1 MNWFLQCVKEDYAN
15 FSGRARRKEYWFF
28 VLFQAISLLVA
39 FLIDLIVFGK
49 SSIFY
54 GLCALALFIPNLA
67 VTVRRLH
74 DTNRSGLLVL
84 WLYLIAF
91 GVGMLS
97 TITAHA
103 SFAAKMLI
111 ALVVLAGLAM
121 IVYVVFLLIW
131 LVSPGTQGDN
141 QYGPDPKAVEE

>member
-1 MNWFLQCVKEDYAN
+1 MRIFRDV
-15 FSGRARRKEYWFF
+15 RTARSIWFF
-28 VLFQAISLLVA
+28 VLFQAICLLVA
-39 FLIDLIVFGK
+39 LLIDLIVFGK

-54 GLCALALFIPNLA
+54 GLCALALLIPNLA

-91 GVGMLS
+91 GDGMLS
-97 TITAHA
+97 VITTMLSAAHA

-111 ALVVLAGLAM
+111 ALVVLASLSM
-121 IVYVVFLLIW
+121 IVYAVFLLIW
-131 LVSPGTQGDN
+131 LVSPGTPGDN
-141 QYGPDPKAVEE
+141 RYGPDPKAVEE